1 MQAPTDKPVQITCR
15 YPLNS
20 RTGSVSAEL
29 AADGTLLRYEEYYPF
44 GDTSLAATS
53 GTKGLSRFQFA
64 GKERDSGTGLYY
76 FGQRY
81 YIPDQARWTAPDP
94 AGTADGPSLFAYV
107 GNNPLTLIDPTGTC
121 GDTPEPAPKQTSPKT
136 VAKKVNLVSTLL
148 NAVSE
153 GGSSYLGHSM
163 MPSNLRDVGRASG
176 LLQLT
181 SMAARSEEHTYEL
194 KSLMRIS
201 YAGL

>member
-81 YIPDQARWTAPDP
+81 YIPDRGRNDYQGERNAAAGRDPSVRECGVEGKREQVRSMSRWAPNH
-94 AGTADGPSLFAYV
+94 Y
-107 GNNPLTLIDPTGTC
+107 
-121 GDTPEPAPKQTSPKT
+121 
-136 VAKKVNLVSTLL
+136 KKN
-148 NAVSE
+148 
-153 GGSSYLGHSM
+153 
-163 MPSNLRDVGRASG
+163 
-176 LLQLT
+176 
-181 SMAARSEEHTYEL
+181 
-194 KSLMRIS
+194 
-201 YAGL
+201 

>member
-1 MQAPTDKPVQITCR
+1 MVLLLSLCFLYFFFNDTASTEIYTYGHTLSLHDALPI
-15 YPLNS
+15 S
-20 RTGSVSAEL
+20 GSVSAEL

-94 AGTADGPSLFAYV
+94 AGTADGPNLFAYV

-148 NAVSE
+148 NAV
-153 GGSSYLGHSM
+153 
-163 MPSNLRDVGRASG
+163 
-176 LLQLT
+176 
-181 SMAARSEEHTYEL
+181 
-194 KSLMRIS
+194 
-201 YAGL
+201 